1 LPIALNED
9 ELLSTKSHFVYSQF
23 LSPLWISARKV
34 SFIMTLKC
42 AITGKK
48 PSGGNS
54 YARRGK
60 AKYLGGVGRKVTGK
74 TKRRFLPNLQ
84 RVKIEIDGK
93 VQTVRVCV
101 KAIRGGLIKRPVKR
115 KPFQMPN
122 L

>member
-1 LPIALNED
+1 
-9 ELLSTKSHFVYSQF
+9 
-23 LSPLWISARKV
+23 
-34 SFIMTLKC
+34 MTMKC
-42 AITGKK
+42 AVTGKK
-48 PSGGNS
+48 PSRGNS

-93 VQTVRVCV
+93 VQTVRVSV
-101 KAIRGGLIKRPVKR
+101 KAIRSGLIKRPVKR
-115 KPFQMPN
+115 KPFQMPT